1 MQRMDYWHLKML
13 YVIVLLC
20 QCPLSSGFLDYKLN
34 KWALRGAL
42 PGTLS
47 QHPGTAPRKF
57 SGVKGDPT
65 QGSTRAQS
73 TRSSRTVLV
82 PHPCTPMC
90 PPSPARP
97 HRAWQP
103 PAPWPWPGSEP
114 RPLRQG
120 PVLGWHRHA
129 AARPPR
135 TPAPGGTAGDSG

>member
-57 SGVKGDPT
+57 SGVKGGRNP
-65 QGSTRAQS
+65 GKHQS
-73 TRSSRTVLV
+73 
-82 PHPCTPMC
+82 PKHQEQQDCAG
-90 PPSPARP
+90 PPSMHPHVSSLTCTAPPSMAATSPMAMAR
-97 HRAWQP
+97 
-103 PAPWPWPGSEP
+103 
-114 RPLRQG
+114 
-120 PVLGWHRHA
+120 V
-129 AARPPR
+129 
-135 TPAPGGTAGDSG
+135 